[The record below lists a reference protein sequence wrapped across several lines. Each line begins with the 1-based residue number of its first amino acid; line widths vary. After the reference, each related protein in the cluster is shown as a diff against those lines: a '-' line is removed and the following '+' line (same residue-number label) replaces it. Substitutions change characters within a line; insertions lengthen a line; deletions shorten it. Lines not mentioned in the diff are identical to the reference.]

1 MNQMIRSAMK
11 YRAMAKSAASFA
23 SCAAAVALILGICAW
38 AMIAAGNRGWA
49 AITIFFSLLA
59 LAAAL
64 SWARECARCGRIAD
78 QLSADIGRSY
88 RSARD

>member
-23 SCAAAVALILGICAW
+23 SCTAAISMIFGIGAW

-49 AITIFFSLLA
+49 GVTIFFSLLA

-88 RSARD
+88 ISARD